1 MAAVEVT
8 MATPTSLPLTVVY
21 LLPLLPQFDLNVDR
35 FHERVPLYVTLNKK
49 RRMKLQNK
57 RDFMNDLSLALG
69 SGIAFNGGIAQRLH
83 YCCPSEIL
91 PLIEREREAPEQKIQ
106 SLFNGLSI
114 SKLCPM
120 FVHIQ
125 IMTTICTHTMLSHH
139 TR

>member
-49 RRMKLQNK
+49 TENE
-57 RDFMNDLSLALG
+57 
-69 SGIAFNGGIAQRLH
+69 IAEQARLH
-83 YCCPSEIL
+83 ERFEPSTWQRHSLQRRNRSAVTLLLSERNT
-91 PLIEREREAPEQKIQ
+91 PFNREREAPEQKIQ

-125 IMTTICTHTMLSHH
+125 CLSRVCPLLKLNSFK
-139 TR
+139 T